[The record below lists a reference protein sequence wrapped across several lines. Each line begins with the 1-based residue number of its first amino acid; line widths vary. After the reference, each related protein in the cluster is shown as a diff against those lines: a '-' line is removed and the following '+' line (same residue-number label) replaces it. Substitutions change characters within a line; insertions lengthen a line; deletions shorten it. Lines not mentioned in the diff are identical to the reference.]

1 MRFVFEGLAFN
12 GSIRRVVGLSG
23 LAIVGLLN
31 VVDPGWSQSTPQR
44 NDQLNNDIKDM
55 QRDIQQRSREIE
67 QRAINQQR
75 EEELYRRQQ
84 EERRQ
89 RDEWL
94 SQQRGQGNVIIL
106 DNNAPPSG
114 GVVVVP
120 QGQQRNEPVWAEP
133 LIPGWERSRIILRGQ
148 YWVQPSPSCQ
158 METWMD
164 GRGQAY
170 RRWNCS

>member
-1 MRFVFEGLAFN
+1 MRCVFEILVFKR
-12 GSIRRVVGLSG
+12 SIRPVVGLCL
-23 LAIVGLLN
+23 LAIVAFLN
-31 VVDPGWSQSTPQR
+31 GVDPVWSQSTQQR

-75 EEELYRRQQ
+75 DEELYRRQQ

-89 RDEWL
+89 REEWL

-106 DNNAPPSG
+106 DNGPPSSG

-120 QGQQRNEPVWAEP
+120 QGQQSTEPLWAEP
-133 LIPGWERSRIILRGQ
+133 IIPGWDRSRIILRGQ
-148 YWVQPSPSCQ
+148 YWVQPAPSCR
-158 METWMD
+158 MDTWMD